1 MIHGQAVLEIKQNL
15 SLLKKTLVGTIMYM
29 LTEFLNGTELNKSLA
44 RFATDKSID
53 LPNSY
58 KFPHQP

>member
-15 SLLKKTLVGTIMYM
+15 SLLKKTLVGTIIYM

-53 LPNSY
+53 LPNSH
-58 KFPHQP
+58 KFPRQP